1 MSETITR
8 KARVYSLE
16 TLQPTSFDVNVT
28 VPSKPANLAEA
39 MEAVGGN
46 EEKVV
51 DAVHKLIVREAVKS
65 EKEAAVADKIAND
78 PNVVVSIK
86 PVRMMINALLLGET
100 FKNLPKPE
108 ARKMALAML
117 RASDTIWS
125 GLQDACRAESEPDN
139 ETDEDEDEE

>member
-16 TLQPTSFDVNVT
+16 TLQPTSFDVNVE

-39 MEAVGGN
+39 MEAVGGD
-46 EEKVV
+46 ESKVI
-51 DAVHKLIVREAVKS
+51 DAVHKLLVREAVKEIKANAVT
-65 EKEAAVADKIAND
+65 EKLAND

-86 PVRMMINALLLGET
+86 PVRMMINALVLGET
-100 FKNLPKPE
+100 FKSMDKKE
-108 ARKMALAML
+108 AKKAAFSML